1 MFDLSLGW
9 SAYVSQEKGEKAGR
23 WGGGGQDGSE
33 DAGDW
38 TWDLAKVKYTPF
50 MGVTPTLEKIL
61 Q

>member
-1 MFDLSLGW
+1 MYLKKKGKRLG
-9 SAYVSQEKGEKAGR
+9 G
-23 WGGGGQDGSE
+23 GGGGQDGSE

>member
-1 MFDLSLGW
+1 MYLKKKGKRLG
-9 SAYVSQEKGEKAGR
+9 GG
-23 WGGGGQDGSE
+23 GGGGQDGSE